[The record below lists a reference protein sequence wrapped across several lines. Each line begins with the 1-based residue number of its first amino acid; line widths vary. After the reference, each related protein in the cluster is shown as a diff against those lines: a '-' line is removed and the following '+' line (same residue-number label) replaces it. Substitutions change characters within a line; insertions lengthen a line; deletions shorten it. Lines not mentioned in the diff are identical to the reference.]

1 MATIAIPV
9 ATPRRGTRQEHISGR
24 SYVPEVCFS
33 KFIDNSRLRRE
44 VDPDRKRECY
54 SLLFT
59 AILLFT
65 VILGIAWQHFDC
77 VRGNYQIEELKR
89 ESLSLRDLNKQ
100 LRLEK
105 AAMTDPQRID
115 ALARQDLGLIPPAP
129 QQVIQVEGALPDPA
143 QAGDPEFARNN
154 DVSSPASSIVTR
166 EQ

>member
-9 ATPRRGTRQEHISGR
+9 ATPRRGTRQQHISGR
-24 SYVPEVCFS
+24 ATIHEVCFS
-33 KFIDNSRLRRE
+33 KVIDNSRLRRE

-54 SLLFT
+54 SLLLT
-59 AILLFT
+59 ATLLFV

-77 VRGNYQIEELKR
+77 VKENYQIEELKK
-89 ESLSLRDLNKQ
+89 EGATLQELNKQ

-129 QQVIQVEGALPDPA
+129 QQVIQVGGAPPGSG
-143 QAGDPEFARNN
+143 QAGDSEFARN
-154 DVSSPASSIVTR
+154 DSVVSPASSIVAR
-166 EQ
+166 EP